1 MDILNNSW
9 LVGISTGIL
18 SGIIVYWIVNYLFSQ
33 RDEKLLAQ
41 SILSANREILYALRP
56 EVSEKHMPSS
66 EVVDSLRNATAR
78 KYNLESYLLY
88 DIKSI
93 SEELIK
99 EIMDSSFISSEVKIQ
114 HCNALKELSKS
125 AREEE
130 VSEQQKNERLV
141 NDVVYKDKLVVLFS
155 LIIAMFTGL
164 FSLYAYLST
173 SMSSPSPLTLV
184 DLVSKTVLPIA
195 IIIVGAVMLLNL
207 VIVGY
212 DLKHKRLRK
221 NLRVQEPGNS
231 EGSSK

>member
-41 SILSANREILYALRP
+41 SILSANRELLYALRP

-78 KYNLESYLLY
+78 KYNLEPYLLY

-114 HCNALKELSKS
+114 HCNALRELSKS
-125 AREEE
+125 AKEGA
-130 VSEQQKNERLV
+130 VFEQQKNERLV

-155 LIIAMFTGL
+155 LIIAVFTGL

-173 SMSSPSPLTLV
+173 SMSSSLTLV

-195 IIIVGAVMLLNL
+195 IIIVGGVMLLNL

-221 NLRVQEPGNS
+221 NLRVLEPKNNKGS
-231 EGSSK
+231 EQ